1 MSQRPRTPCGYA
13 EIAIAVT
20 VAITTTLYLA
30 LWVAFA
36 PPVVTVGAL
45 GRAADV
51 TILPV
56 SAKKSREPADID
68 TLHIPVHPIWDP
80 KPSNIYTPTNPTNPT
95 NHRRQNQ

>member
-1 MSQRPRTPCGYA
+1 MTQRPRTPCGYA

-68 TLHIPVHPIWDP
+68 TLHNPL
-80 KPSNIYTPTNPTNPT
+80 TPYMGPQTLQHLHTNQP
-95 NHRRQNQ
+95 NQPNQP